1 MKLYVGQ
8 SQSLK
13 NALLDEYEGGYFK
26 ACSAQGKRFLVND
39 PAIASVSEDVVTALA
54 AGTTTLSAEVD
65 YGDSAGWRQV
75 EGAIVLTVEALPTVT
90 VPGEPVLVQPAI
102 IKPKLID
109 LT

>member
-26 ACSAQGKRFLVND
+26 ACSAPEKRFLVND
-39 PAIASVSEDVVTALA
+39 VSLASVEGDTVFAVA
-54 AGTTTLSAEVD
+54 AGTATLTAEVN
-65 YGDSAGWRQV
+65 YGDGVGWRQV
-75 EGAIVLTVEALPTVT
+75 EGVIPVEIQALPTVT